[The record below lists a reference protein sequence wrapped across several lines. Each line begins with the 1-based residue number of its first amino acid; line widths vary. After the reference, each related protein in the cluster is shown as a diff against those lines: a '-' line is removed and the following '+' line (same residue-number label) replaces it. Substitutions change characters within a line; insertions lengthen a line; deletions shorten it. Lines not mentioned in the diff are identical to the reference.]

1 MPGLSG
7 SRPKTALILTGG
19 GARAAYQVGVLTAIR
34 DMLPDA
40 QRNPFPILCGSSAG
54 AINAASLATM
64 AEDFDFAVTRL
75 NAIWNSFHASDVYRA
90 DILGIALTGTRW
102 LGTLMG
108 GGLVKTAP
116 RSLLDNAPLR
126 ELLTRHLNFQRID
139 SAVASQALHSVSITC
154 SGYGSGQSVSFFQ
167 GRADLEP
174 WQRSQRF
181 GAHVKLNIDH
191 LMASSAIPF
200 LFPAVKIN
208 REYFGDGSMRQ
219 VAPVSPAIHLGAD
232 KILVIGAGQRN
243 SGENYREQGE
253 RYPSLAQIAGHA
265 LSSIFLD
272 SLSVDIERMT
282 RINRTVSLI
291 PRDLREEN
299 GMTLRP
305 IDVLV
310 ISPSQR
316 LDHIAARHVRSLPWA
331 MRMLLGNIGALNK
344 RGGALASYLLF
355 ESSYTRA
362 LIDLGYKDTQE
373 RRIEILKFLEIG
385 EPIARA
391 LV

>member
-1 MPGLSG
+1 MSG
-7 SRPKTALILTGG
+7 ARPNTALILTGG
-19 GARAAYQVGVLTAIR
+19 GARAAYQVGVLAAIR
-34 DMLPDA
+34 DLLPNP
-40 QRNPFPILCGSSAG
+40 QWNPFPIICGTSAG

-64 AEDFDFAVTRL
+64 AEDFDFAVNRL
-75 NAIWNSFHASDVYRA
+75 HAIWENFHAHQVYRS
-90 DILGIALTGTRW
+90 DTLGISLSGARWLASLTGGW
-102 LGTLMG
+102 
-108 GGLVKTAP
+108 LVKTAP
-116 RSLLDNAPLR
+116 RALLDNAPLR
-126 ELLTRHLNFQRID
+126 ELLTRHLNFDRID
-139 SAVASQALHSVSITC
+139 SAIASQALHSVSITC

-181 GAHVKLNIDH
+181 GAHARLTVDH

-200 LFPAVKIN
+200 VFPAVKIN

-219 VAPVSPAIHLGAD
+219 MAPISPAIHLGAD
-232 KILVIGAGQRN
+232 KILVVGAGQRN
-243 SGENYREQGE
+243 AGESYREQGE

-272 SLSVDIERMT
+272 SLSVDIERLT

-291 PRDLREEN
+291 PDDVRRQHGLPLRS
-299 GMTLRP
+299 
-305 IDVLV
+305 IAVLE

-331 MRMLLGNIGALNK
+331 LRALLGNIGALNK

-355 ESSYTRA
+355 ESTYTRA
-362 LIDLGYKDTQE
+362 LIDLGYRDAQA
-373 RRIEILKFLEIG
+373 RREEILEFLEINHQ
-385 EPIARA
+385 
-391 LV
+391 